1 MKNCCD
7 WSREVARIVKVER
20 KKKKNEK
27 KREGLKGEKERKLV
41 RI

>member
-7 WSREVARIVKVER
+7 WSREVARKCVERIVKVER

-27 KREGLKGEKERKLV
+27 KEKD
-41 RI
+41 